1 MRRGKSVSV
10 GYRLAVASRVAGAFL
25 GGYALISAVTV
36 LLALVWPLPKAQ
48 AVLSASLLSFALY
61 AGFVIWAFH
70 VRRLRWIWGV
80 VLGGTALLSAAAW
93 LFGAGGAA

>member
-1 MRRGKSVSV
+1 MSRGKAVPA
-10 GYRLAVASRVAGAFL
+10 GYRWAVASRVAGAFI
-25 GGYALISAVTV
+25 GGYALTSAATV

-48 AVLSASLLSFALY
+48 AVLSASMASFALY

-93 LFGAGGAA
+93 MLDAGGAA

>member
-1 MRRGKSVSV
+1 MSRGKSVSV

-25 GGYALISAVTV
+25 GGYALISAATV

-48 AVLSASLLSFALY
+48 AVLSASMLSFALY

-80 VLGGTALLSAAAW
+80 VLGGTALLLS
-93 LFGAGGAA
+93 LIHI